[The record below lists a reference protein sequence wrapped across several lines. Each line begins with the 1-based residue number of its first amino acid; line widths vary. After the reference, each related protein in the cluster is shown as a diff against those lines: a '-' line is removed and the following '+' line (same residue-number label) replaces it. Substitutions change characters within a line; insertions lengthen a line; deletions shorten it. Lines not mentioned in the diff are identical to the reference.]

1 MATARDLFKVGALA
15 AADYSAKQ
23 YYAMK
28 LTAEGPPP
36 TATLCSTAGEQAH
49 GILQDDPGAA
59 NRGCTVQLLGTSKAV
74 AGAAISFL
82 APLTVDSSGR
92 VVTMTANNE
101 GKIGHALRAATA
113 AGDVIEILLTGF
125 VEVPVVENDG
135 FISLPLAQARE
146 LSSNNTQNL
155 AAHGGILASDSTPTL
170 DVINAGTDQQM
181 EVTWAASNNDKIAW
195 HVALP
200 PDLDD
205 ASVMTF
211 HAMAL
216 SGGSTDTPVLTIE
229 AFFGVGD
236 TDAGGNTGALAATEA
251 EVTRTITAANVV
263 AAPNFLTITLVPGA
277 HTTDTVIL
285 RGAWL
290 EYTRA

>member
-1 MATARDLFKVGALA
+1 MATSRDLFKISGLA
-15 AADYSAKQ
+15 AADYSSYQ
-23 YYAMK
+23 YYAVKM
-28 LTAEGPPP
+28 TAAGPPP
-36 TATLCSTAGEQAH
+36 TMTVCSTAGEQAH
-49 GILQDDPGAA
+49 GILQDDPAAA

-92 VVTMTANNE
+92 VVTMTANNQ
-101 GKIGHALRAATA
+101 GKIGTAMEAATA

-135 FISLPLAQARE
+135 FIPLPLAQARE
-146 LSSNNTQNL
+146 LSSADTQNL
-155 AAHGGILASDSTPTL
+155 AAHGGILASDSTPVF
-170 DVINAGTDQQM
+170 DVINAGTDGQM
-181 EVTWAASNNDKIAW
+181 EVTWAASNSDAIAW

-205 ASVMTF
+205 ASAMTF

-216 SGGSTDTPVLTIE
+216 SGGSTDTPTLTIE

-236 TDAGGNTGALAATEA
+236 TDAGGATGALGATEA
-251 EVTRTITAANVV
+251 EVTRTIAAANVE
-263 AAPNFLTITLVPGA
+263 AAPDFLTITLTPGA

-285 RGAWL
+285 RGCWL

>member
-1 MATARDLFKVGALA
+1 MATARDLFKIGALA
-15 AADYSAKQ
+15 AADYSSNQ

-49 GILQDDPGAA
+49 GILQDDPAAA
-59 NRGCTVQLLGTSKAV
+59 NRGCTVQLLGTSKAR
-74 AGAAISFL
+74 AGAAITFMD
-82 APLTVDSSGR
+82 PLTVDSSGR

-101 GKIGHALRAATA
+101 GKIGYALEAATA
-113 AGDVIEILLTGF
+113 ANDVIEILLTGF
-125 VEVPVVENDG
+125 QSVPVVENDG
-135 FISLPLAQARE
+135 FIPLPLAQARE
-146 LSSNNTQNL
+146 LSSDDTQAL
-155 AAHGGILASDSTPTL
+155 AAHGGILASDSTPIL

-181 EVTWAASNNDKIAW
+181 EVTWAASNVDKIAW

-205 ASVMTF
+205 SSNMTF

-216 SGGSTDTPVLTIE
+216 MGGSTDTPTLTIE

-236 TDAGGNTGALAATEA
+236 TDAGGATGALSATEA
-251 EVTRTITAANVV
+251 EVTRTIAAANVQ
-263 AAPNFLTITLVPGA
+263 AAPDFLTITLVPGA
-277 HTTDTVIL
+277 HGTDTAIL
-285 RGAWL
+285 RGCWL